1 MFATQVPAR
10 RSITEQI
17 RDVLGA
23 CQYVANA
30 RDYASQ
36 LIRAV
41 AAATDS
47 PCAIWLDT
55 AMHGQTVVAQTD
67 NAPTGRLLLLCAGGP
82 CLHNALSDAGGIL
95 SIAATPVMFRSS
107 IAGMIA
113 VANSSRPYTSA
124 DLQLLSQAGRTAL
137 LEYETRVQ
145 AAETESETM
154 AKRVADMM
162 HDLRQ
167 PLSILEACTCLLEMA
182 LAPVE
187 ARAREHLDEMHRQ
200 LDRASGLMEG
210 AVRGYRVRVDASRD
224 LANAAIS
231 LVT

>member
-1 MFATQVPAR
+1 MFATQVLAR
-10 RSITEQI
+10 PSITEQI

-23 CQYVANA
+23 CEYVASA
-30 RDYASQ
+30 RDYASR

-47 PCAIWLDT
+47 PCAVWLDRS
-55 AMHGQTVVAQTD
+55 MHGHTVVAQTE
-67 NAPTGRLLLLCAGGP
+67 NAPTGRLLSLCASGP
-82 CLHNALSDAGGIL
+82 VLNNELSDGGGIH
-95 SIAATPVMFRSS
+95 SIAAAPVMFRSS
-107 IAGMIA
+107 IAGTIA
-113 VANSSRPYTSA
+113 VGNGSRPYTSA

-145 AAETESETM
+145 AEQMESETM
-154 AKRVADMM
+154 ARRVADML

-167 PLSILEACTCLLEMA
+167 PLSILEACACLLEIA

-187 ARAREHLDEMHRQ
+187 ARTREHLDEMHRQ
-200 LDRASGLMEG
+200 LDRASGLMED
-210 AVRGYRVRVDASRD
+210 AVRGYRLPVDASRD
-224 LANAAIS
+224 RANPEMS